1 MRLFFIIENDQPHD
15 SGGGYYAL
23 FKFGEFLARHG
34 HDVFIYAVHD
44 MGWVKPA
51 ANLRLRFRPKLPRRG
66 LLGKVDQR
74 LSRLCG
80 SLLLAPLARR
90 FRPDWILG
98 VLTYSA
104 VKAEALGRRY
114 GIPVANFVY
123 ECPPWME
130 EVIDPE
136 KFRAGYAPVRELWEK
151 TRAAY
156 LGSRVLFPNSE
167 LSRRYNMR
175 WLDGK
180 PVAEPIHPGVDP
192 DLMPFSPAAEG
203 EPLPLDPGRR
213 HLLYVGRMAEG
224 KNVGD
229 LIAAFQRLPEAAE
242 LHLCGT
248 GPESARL
255 RVLAAGSPRIR
266 FHGYVPDH
274 LLWSLFRQCDVVV
287 YPTSFEGFGM
297 PPMQALYFG
306 KPCVASELP
315 VFRSVFGDRL
325 EYFPPGDV
333 DALAATLASL
343 LVDPER
349 RRARGVAGR
358 RYILENFTWTNA
370 AHRIERVLKESAHAD

>member
-1 MRLFFIIENDQPHD
+1 MKLFFIVENDQPHA

-23 FKFGEFLARHG
+23 YKFGEFLARQG
-34 HDVFIYAVHD
+34 HEVCIYGVHD

-51 ANLRLRFRPKLPRRG
+51 ANLRLRFRPSLPRRG
-66 LLGKVDQR
+66 LLAKADRR

-80 SLLLAPLARR
+80 SLLLAPLVRR

-98 VLTYSA
+98 VLTHSA

-114 GIPVANFVY
+114 RIPVANFVY
-123 ECPPWME
+123 ECPPWLE
-130 EVIDPE
+130 EVVEPE
-136 KFRAGYAPVRELWEK
+136 KYRAGYAHVGELWER

-167 LSRRYNMR
+167 LSRSYNMR

-192 DLMPFSPAAEG
+192 DLMPASPAPEG
-203 EPLPLDPGRR
+203 EPLPLDPGSR

-229 LIAAFQRLPEAAE
+229 LIAAFRRLPHAAE
-242 LHLCGT
+242 LHLCGA
-248 GPESARL
+248 GPELERL
-255 RVLAAGSPRIR
+255 RKLADGSPRIR
-266 FHGYVPDH
+266 FHGYLPDH
-274 LLWSLFRQCDVVV
+274 LLWSLFRQCDMVV

-325 EYFPPGDV
+325 EYFPAGDV
-333 DALAATLASL
+333 DALAATLDRL
-343 LVDPER
+343 LGDPGYR
-349 RRARGVAGR
+349 RRRGEAGR
-358 RYILENFTWTNA
+358 RFVLENFTWERA
-370 AHRIERVLKESAHAD
+370 AELIEKNLQHAGA